1 MSDWYRDTC
10 DYKKIKGEMVERTER
25 SKTLWWENNAY
36 GSIEPASSKMSLIL
50 EAYTD
55 YRISENWEENY

>member
-1 MSDWYRDTC
+1 MAYYDNC
-10 DYKKIKGEMVERTER
+10 DYKGNKSNPIERSER
-25 SKTLWWENNAY
+25 SKTLWWENNAH

-50 EAYTD
+50 DAYND